1 MLALSGLARTGY
13 LHRLVAEEINAAQDF
28 KADRIFTDL
37 DPGAFLTSAVSGLPI
52 ASAYASIASTGRG
65 TFFWKLMQRAINP
78 VLQSY
83 KKPAMTPDEL
93 FFGESV
99 LKIIPSIPELD
110 DTNPARRDVRYV
122 GQLIGVIRSSSPA
135 DFQIE
140 EGRRYVFVYTGTG
153 SISLDVLENTLP
165 QLFPQDGDVTC
176 MVGAQSLA
184 RPYRLGGVTFR
195 PYVPADALLPH
206 CDWTICHG
214 GQNTIIHSLLYS
226 VPLIIFPGPIF
237 ERRHNAKKVMQAG
250 AGLMSEVN
258 EFNPAWLRAAFEKR
272 ATFASKAA
280 VLSQRIHSYG
290 GAEAA
295 VEAIAAWEG

>member
-1 MLALSGLARTGY
+1 M
-13 LHRLVAEEINAAQDF
+13 
-28 KADRIFTDL
+28 
-37 DPGAFLTSAVSGLPI
+37 
-52 ASAYASIASTGRG
+52 
-65 TFFWKLMQRAINP
+65 
-78 VLQSY
+78 
-83 KKPAMTPDEL
+83 
-93 FFGESV
+93 
-99 LKIIPSIPELD
+99 
-110 DTNPARRDVRYV
+110 

-184 RPYRLGGVTFR
+184 HPYRLGGVTFR

-237 ERRHNAKKVMQAG
+237 ERRYNAKKVMQAG
-250 AGLMSEVN
+250 AGLMGEAN
-258 EFNPAWLRAAFEKR
+258 EFTPAWLRAAFEKR
-272 ATFASKAA
+272 ATFASQAA
-280 VLSQRIHSYG
+280 VLNQRIQSYG